1 MAYYIVYLVF
11 RPLATVDLLVR
22 PSLSEFWLPWSGW
35 SGGSNLR
42 KIAGGLLACRVFG
55 GIGGVI
61 YLCRG
66 GVSAEALIHYKTLAA
81 FRQHNWMKRY
91 QLVYTGIVQGTETVI
106 DIKLGEGFKTL
117 AVSNNNALFG
127 DAFVGASVALNGT
140 CLTLTDVQETFVTF
154 DVSDKTNSL
163 TTLQDLVVGDEVN
176 VERSHITGQENG
188 GHSLYGHV
196 GGIATVISVNN
207 SGGTVGVRLEL
218 PADIIRYFF
227 DKGFIGL
234 HGASLTVHDVDQ
246 ERSRLSVN
254 LIPETL
260 RLTSLSQLVPG
271 YRVNV
276 EVDHA
281 TRVMV
286 DVITAAMRL

>member
-1 MAYYIVYLVF
+1 M
-11 RPLATVDLLVR
+11 
-22 PSLSEFWLPWSGW
+22 
-35 SGGSNLR
+35 
-42 KIAGGLLACRVFG
+42 
-55 GIGGVI
+55 
-61 YLCRG
+61 
-66 GVSAEALIHYKTLAA
+66 
-81 FRQHNWMKRY
+81 
-91 QLVYTGIVQGTETVI
+91 YTGIVQGTETVI
-106 DIKLGEGFKTL
+106 DIKLGDGFKTL

-127 DAFVGASVALNGT
+127 DAFIGASVALNGT
-140 CLTLTDVQETFVTF
+140 CLTVTGVQEAFATF

-163 TTLQDLVVGDEVN
+163 TTMRDLAVGDEVN
-176 VERSHITGQENG
+176 VERSHITGRENG

-196 GGIATVISVNN
+196 GGIATVISVEKC
-207 SGGTVGVRLEL
+207 GETVGVRLEL

-234 HGASLTVHDVDQ
+234 HGASLTVHDVDR
-246 ERSRLSVN
+246 ESSRLSVN

-260 RLTSLSQLVPG
+260 RLTNFIQLVPG

-286 DVITAAMRL
+286 DVITAALEAQKPQ